1 MSDYPNP
8 WPLQAITTKQ
18 LGPTDRRDKRVK
30 ATARGGTATV
40 TWDYDLEVAQNHA
53 AAAKALTKKLNW
65 IADYHMGGTPD
76 GYVFVIADKSSKAW

>member
-1 MSDYPNP
+1 MAASGHHN
-8 WPLQAITTKQ
+8 
-18 LGPTDRRDKRVK
+18 K
-30 ATARGGTATV
+30 ATRTNRPPRQTSQGNSQR
-40 TWDYDLEVAQNHA
+40 WNSHDLEVAQNHA